1 MEQDVPQPHAGQQ
14 QHMQQHTSTAAAP
27 GLETVSV
34 DINAVKISITRKREW
49 PPGELVTTL

>member
-1 MEQDVPQPHAGQQ
+1 MEQGVPQPHQEQQ
-14 QHMQQHTSTAAAP
+14 QQYMQQRTSTAAAS

-49 PPGELVTTL
+49 QPGEFL